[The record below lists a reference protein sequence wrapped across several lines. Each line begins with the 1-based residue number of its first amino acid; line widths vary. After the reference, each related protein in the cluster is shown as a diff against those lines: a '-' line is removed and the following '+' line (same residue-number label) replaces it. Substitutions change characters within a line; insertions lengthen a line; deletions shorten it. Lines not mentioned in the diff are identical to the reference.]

1 MGWSEGLGVGMAQ
14 QHTSV
19 CRYFPLRT
27 GNVTICSL
35 SFWPNILVSLSL
47 SLCSFCEVFVGGAVR
62 VVLALVLAPECPQ
75 PPVWVFSPC
84 PCPGP
89 FFVRPLSTPLSLS
102 IIAAHNLPMLLEC
115 LMRVLVGTSLA
126 KDMPYLIQFAHR
138 LPDIKPFTCSP
149 SSRVFVTLN
158 FTHRK
163 KLITFIFLSN

>member
-1 MGWSEGLGVGMAQ
+1 MRNAAGQEERRTGGSEGLGVGMAQ

-84 PCPGP
+84 PCPAP
-89 FFVRPLSTPLSLS
+89 FFVRPSAPYPRPYLCLLSLH
-102 IIAAHNLPMLLEC
+102 IISRCC
-115 LMRVLVGTSLA
+115 LSA
-126 KDMPYLIQFAHR
+126 
-138 LPDIKPFTCSP
+138 
-149 SSRVFVTLN
+149 
-158 FTHRK
+158 
-163 KLITFIFLSN
+163 